1 MHVHISIHRALD
13 LDRLCS
19 VPLLGVEFTAVNRL
33 DLHHLTLLAMLSACV
48 VRRGDDGLSLRVETE
63 IRLVHKLIIER
74 RVYSCVV
81 VLDSLGTV
89 VTSLV
94 DLCPVF
100 EQFIENGLLLIVVN
114 VHALALDRAAVG
126 PKRKTVII

>member
-1 MHVHISIHRALD
+1 MHVHVSVHRALD
-13 LDRLCS
+13 LDRLRS
-19 VPLLGVEFTAVNRL
+19 VPLLGIEFMAVNRL
-33 DLHHLTLLAMLSACV
+33 DLHHLTLLAMLATCV
-48 VRRGDDGLSLRVETE
+48 VRRRDDGLSLRVETE
-63 IRLVHKLIIER
+63 IRLVHKLVIER
-74 RVYSCVV
+74 RVYRCVV
-81 VLDSLGTV
+81 VLDSLSAV

>member
-1 MHVHISIHRALD
+1 M
-13 LDRLCS
+13 
-19 VPLLGVEFTAVNRL
+19 
-33 DLHHLTLLAMLSACV
+33 
-48 VRRGDDGLSLRVETE
+48 
-63 IRLVHKLIIER
+63 
-74 RVYSCVV
+74 
-81 VLDSLGTV
+81 
-89 VTSLV
+89 TSLV